1 MAPVLD
7 NYLLTPATLR
17 SIEVH
22 GATQTRRSLLDH
34 VLNPIIEES
43 AKGPTTLGELRARLT
58 QASNKL
64 SRFGIF
70 HPDSI
75 RVLGSIV
82 NEGQPGHQPAIPE
95 LDVSISVRE
104 QSRSALRLGTD
115 FGNAEASGYTRAIFR
130 NIFGGAETLAIDAS
144 AGTRTRSAYNA
155 TFSTPL
161 NGNPNVRLAVE
172 ALRSYTQKPWASHEE
187 HLTGGNF
194 RLGWETKAGDDHS
207 LAYSSV
213 WRQLT
218 NLAVGASPAVRA
230 DAGDSLKSSV
240 THIFTR
246 DRRDHTGPLRQ
257 GGYILRT
264 VSELAGWGPLKG
276 DVSFLKSELQL
287 NGARPLTLPGVSVG
301 GGFRV
306 GILYPLGSGFS
317 IPGRGIRPSRIND
330 RFFLGGPTDVRG
342 FNIGGLGPHD
352 GQDAVGGDV
361 FAAGGVN
368 MLLPVPGIGPS
379 SPFRIQLFANGGR
392 LVAFKNKGK
401 AKEEDVSS
409 TLDSRTVLD
418 GMKSAVGELVSGLP
432 SLAAGVGLVYAHDV
446 ARFEL
451 NFSLPLVERRGEEV
465 QKGLRVGVG
474 IDFL

>member
-1 MAPVLD
+1 MAPLLD
-7 NYLLTPATLR
+7 NYLLTPYTLR

-22 GATQTRRSLLDH
+22 GATQTRRGLLDH

-64 SRFGIF
+64 SRFDIF
-70 HPDSI
+70 QPDRILVS
-75 RVLGSIV
+75 VV
-82 NEGQPGHQPAIPE
+82 DQGQPGPQSAIPE
-95 LDVSISVRE
+95 LDVSISVWE
-104 QSRSALRLGTD
+104 QSRLLLRGGTD
-115 FGNAEASGYTRAIFR
+115 FGNAEGSAYTRAIFR

-161 NGNPNVRLAVE
+161 NGNPDVRLAVD
-172 ALRSYTQKPWASHEE
+172 ALRSSTRKPWASHEE

-194 RLGWETKAGDDHS
+194 RLGWQTKAGDDHS
-207 LAYSSV
+207 LAYSGV

-218 NLAVGASPAVRA
+218 NLAAGASPAVRD

-240 THIFTR
+240 THTFIR
-246 DRRDHTGPLRQ
+246 DRRDRSGPLRQ
-257 GGYILRT
+257 SGYILRT
-264 VSELAGWGPLKG
+264 ESELAGWGPLKG
-276 DVSFLKSELQL
+276 DVSFLKSELHL
-287 NGARPLTLPGVSVG
+287 NGATPLTLPGVSVG

-306 GILYPLGSGFS
+306 GILYPLGFGFS
-317 IPGRGIRPSRIND
+317 LPGRGIRPSRIND
-330 RFFLGGPTDVRG
+330 RFLLGGPTDVRG
-342 FNIGGLGPHD
+342 FQIGGLGPRD

-368 MLLPVPGIGPS
+368 MLLPVPRTGPS
-379 SPFRIQLFANGGR
+379 SPFRIQVFANGGR

-401 AKEEDVSS
+401 AKEEGVSS

-432 SLAAGVGLVYAHDV
+432 SLSAGVGLVYAHHI

-451 NFSLPLVERRGEEV
+451 NFSLPLVARSGEEV
-465 QKGLRVGVG
+465 RKGLQVGVG
-474 IDFL
+474 INFL